1 MYSLLPDETGCKS
14 VLGNL
19 VYMERKHFGFS
30 PKVVD
35 VTMPTSRLFGHVEYK
50 LEISVRLAATRFVVP
65 FPFFLATPHNS
76 IDSEPRLFG
85 LITRYKELSA
95 LYSTLASIHR
105 SLYLKGKFPSFA
117 EPKYFGATDP
127 QTIAE
132 RRNSIEEFLQFVL
145 NNEVLCKSVKFQQF
159 LESTREIK
167 EMEAVDEPTKS
178 DEATEAMPGGTEA

>member
-1 MYSLLPDETGCKS
+1 MKKK
-14 VLGNL
+14 N
-19 VYMERKHFGFS
+19 
-30 PKVVD
+30 
-35 VTMPTSRLFGHVEYK
+35 
-50 LEISVRLAATRFVVP
+50 
-65 FPFFLATPHNS
+65 
-76 IDSEPRLFG
+76 EPRLFG

-159 LESTREIK
+159 LETSIVVDKDPLKELKMMRRRLIQLTKRVSELETQNEQKNIERKVLLGIVSASTLLSVVLFVR
-167 EMEAVDEPTKS
+167 TWLNR
-178 DEATEAMPGGTEA
+178 